1 MSDSKV
7 VNNRYRDTDAEH
19 FVKKGMAAGSDF
31 KPINSSNLEAAS
43 YDFEMEVLRVKFK
56 TGTTYRYHDVTP
68 ELYRN
73 FEKTFD
79 GKDGNSAGRFFQTNI
94 RHLPSEKIGE

>member
-1 MSDSKV
+1 M
-7 VNNRYRDTDAEH
+7 NNRYRDTDAEH
-19 FVKKGMAAGSDF
+19 FVRKGMAAGSDF

-43 YDFEMEVLRVKFK
+43 YDAETEILHVKFK
-56 TGTTYRYHDVTP
+56 NAATYRYFKVTP

-79 GKDGNSAGRFFQTNI
+79 GENGNSAGRFFHQNI
-94 RHLPSEKIGE
+94 RHLPNEKLGE